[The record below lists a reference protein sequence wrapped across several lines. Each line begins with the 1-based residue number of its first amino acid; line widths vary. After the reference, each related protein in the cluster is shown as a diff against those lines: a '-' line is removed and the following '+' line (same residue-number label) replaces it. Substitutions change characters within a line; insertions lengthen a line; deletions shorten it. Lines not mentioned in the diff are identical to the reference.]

1 MGKSKV
7 YYLTAEL
14 NNATW
19 ILNKHKGHAFED
31 YIYGVVHNWCK
42 TNYKGHCKI
51 FQTPGS
57 NDNGKD
63 IILESDCSLN
73 GFLGMSFQKQVKK
86 VLKIYIECKSS
97 DSNKIP
103 YNSLAG
109 NIKLSELDNITHY
122 VLVTNTTITPYTL
135 FMLQDEAQK
144 RGFKYYVIDQ
154 FLLYRF
160 LSTEHAMIGKYKT
173 PFYEPDIHAEYQ
185 QFTESYGGKTRFSI
199 YLLVRNYTNKIQ
211 SIAIQLQTDHNW
223 DIDDDTLSI
232 LLDPGESRC
241 HRMFV
246 NKRFYDGLDD
256 LCLSVKSDYFTK
268 IIAVQGRNISHNFI
282 PPLQG
287 EEHRYIID
295 DIKNKIDKCHTLE
308 TMYLFGQTGTGK
320 TRITDEIINF
330 LSGTNVECLHI
341 SCTSKCNIYDVLK
354 SNLEK
359 ITKTELP
366 VSNNDILR
374 LFQSF
379 KALYGFK
386 YVIFIDDIHNAPETF
401 FNQIRLLSEEKVA
414 VPVFLVLVGRNDFS
428 EGSNAY
434 FSFVNQCIQQQFP
447 ITGYTLKKLK
457 ESDVR
462 NLIQSIVTDAPLYL
476 IDKIEKVSNH
486 IPLYVIQYLEY
497 LLDIDL
503 VKVINRNTVGVLN
516 PETLSSHLYMPKKM
530 ETLYQKRIENLKT
543 TENGEALV
551 EFLFMVSLV
560 GSEFNK
566 KLFLN
571 YFDNDEN
578 LLGLLIERDFLSY
591 SYSGNITFAHESIYL
606 YFSEFLKSHTGFRK
620 TISKKILQFRFLFF
634 DELKECDKGAIY
646 CWAGDKKESLKYF
659 NKIIQDIKSID
670 NYSSISLDAEYRPYM
685 EEVYQT
691 MYHYKFD
698 EEFLKN
704 ALFSK
709 VYLSLHCCTPYIAVQ
724 ECDKIEKYIEKAVL
738 IKDKETFKMALLEQK
753 AHSYINMGQLKN
765 SEAILQELLSKLI
778 YNPDSMDNKTKFDL
792 YDKMTNINLKYN
804 NLSIAEN
811 YNKLAYKTAEKL
823 EDKKLLALAQIS
835 YAKMH
840 LYRDIPKA
848 QTAIFQAD
856 TYLREDHEPR
866 ILCHNNLSKI
876 VVALNESFQNTN
888 VRKEL
893 AKDTQSLLCEAIN
906 GKYANSIIRGYL
918 LLATIMYFEDLDKAR
933 ELSDKGIDAG
943 VRWGQA
949 NYMWHFYN
957 LNALISIRKKE
968 PTDYV
973 SKLYNTV
980 FHLLQKQ
987 NLLYLGELD
996 FTYENILAISN
1007 VFKFWQKYNKES
1019 FIYKKLAYITY
1030 NNSAF
1035 SCNYNCNSGEC
1046 NFVCAKTTEVY
1057 KKEYKKI
1064 KLGYLPFVDSSFSY
1078 GVTDP
1083 EYDYNLLFC

>member
-73 GFLGMSFQKQVKK
+73 GFLGMSFQKQGKK

-122 VLVTNTTITPYTL
+122 VLVINTTITPYTL

-295 DIKNKIDKCHTLE
+295 DIKSKIDNCHTLE

-386 YVIFIDDIHNAPETF
+386 YVIFIDDIHNAPEAF

-462 NLIQSIVTDAPLYL
+462 NLIQSIV
-476 IDKIEKVSNH
+476 
-486 IPLYVIQYLEY
+486 
-497 LLDIDL
+497 
-503 VKVINRNTVGVLN
+503 
-516 PETLSSHLYMPKKM
+516 
-530 ETLYQKRIENLKT
+530 
-543 TENGEALV
+543 
-551 EFLFMVSLV
+551 
-560 GSEFNK
+560 
-566 KLFLN
+566 
-571 YFDNDEN
+571 
-578 LLGLLIERDFLSY
+578 
-591 SYSGNITFAHESIYL
+591 
-606 YFSEFLKSHTGFRK
+606 
-620 TISKKILQFRFLFF
+620 
-634 DELKECDKGAIY
+634 
-646 CWAGDKKESLKYF
+646 
-659 NKIIQDIKSID
+659 
-670 NYSSISLDAEYRPYM
+670 
-685 EEVYQT
+685 
-691 MYHYKFD
+691 
-698 EEFLKN
+698 
-704 ALFSK
+704 
-709 VYLSLHCCTPYIAVQ
+709 
-724 ECDKIEKYIEKAVL
+724 
-738 IKDKETFKMALLEQK
+738 
-753 AHSYINMGQLKN
+753 
-765 SEAILQELLSKLI
+765 
-778 YNPDSMDNKTKFDL
+778 
-792 YDKMTNINLKYN
+792 
-804 NLSIAEN
+804 
-811 YNKLAYKTAEKL
+811 
-823 EDKKLLALAQIS
+823 
-835 YAKMH
+835 
-840 LYRDIPKA
+840 
-848 QTAIFQAD
+848 
-856 TYLREDHEPR
+856 
-866 ILCHNNLSKI
+866 
-876 VVALNESFQNTN
+876 
-888 VRKEL
+888 
-893 AKDTQSLLCEAIN
+893 
-906 GKYANSIIRGYL
+906 
-918 LLATIMYFEDLDKAR
+918 
-933 ELSDKGIDAG
+933 
-943 VRWGQA
+943 
-949 NYMWHFYN
+949 
-957 LNALISIRKKE
+957 
-968 PTDYV
+968 
-973 SKLYNTV
+973 
-980 FHLLQKQ
+980 
-987 NLLYLGELD
+987 
-996 FTYENILAISN
+996 
-1007 VFKFWQKYNKES
+1007 
-1019 FIYKKLAYITY
+1019 
-1030 NNSAF
+1030 
-1035 SCNYNCNSGEC
+1035 
-1046 NFVCAKTTEVY
+1046 
-1057 KKEYKKI
+1057 
-1064 KLGYLPFVDSSFSY
+1064 
-1078 GVTDP
+1078 
-1083 EYDYNLLFC
+1083 